1 MLFSVLLQTLTLQRG
16 LGNKTELLGKSES
29 RSSTTIIHYAKAFWV
44 RVYARRD
51 KRQNSE
57 I

>member
-1 MLFSVLLQTLTLQRG
+1 MLFSIFLQTLTFQRG
-16 LGNKTELLGKSES
+16 LGDETELLGKSES
-29 RSSTTIIHYAKAFWV
+29 RSCTAVIHHATAFWM

-51 KRQNSE
+51 KRQNSK